1 MTAGNSFI
9 DVLVVDDEEDICDL
23 VSGILS
29 DNGYSTRT
37 AFGYGEAINEI
48 EKKIP
53 QLVILDVWLGAG
65 DRDGIRLLQYAKSQS
80 SHLPVIMI
88 SGHSTIDTAVIAI
101 QKGAYDFIE
110 KPFESSRLLVSV
122 AKALSSANLQKENEN
137 LRIKAKVTDR
147 VLGCSANVR
156 EINSFIERVAPLNGR
171 CLITGHRCSDKEDIA
186 RKIHNLSPR
195 AQAQFVPINCAQCE
209 VRYLELELFGSE
221 ILVDDKQQISRG
233 LLEQTD
239 GGTLFIDNI
248 DSLPHEVQRRLLN
261 TFISNSFIR
270 VGGKQTSRLQLN
282 SRIIAG
288 TSKALVDAVNEGTF
302 SRELYYHIGVN
313 KINVLPLNKRIID
326 IPILIQHYLNLMST
340 MYSVPNISIEPDAM
354 AILKNYNWDH
364 DMVELRGAVDW
375 IFSQVVSKL
384 DKSMVVYKS
393 DLPPNM
399 INSSLTSNV
408 NDANCANSSQL
419 ANKQVMQY
427 NSIFDLGIREAKE
440 QFEREYYTSQLK
452 KYAGNI
458 QRTSEIIGMDRSALY
473 RRLKYLKIK

>member
-1 MTAGNSFI
+1 
-9 DVLVVDDEEDICDL
+9 
-23 VSGILS
+23 
-29 DNGYSTRT
+29 
-37 AFGYGEAINEI
+37 
-48 EKKIP
+48 
-53 QLVILDVWLGAG
+53 
-65 DRDGIRLLQYAKSQS
+65 
-80 SHLPVIMI
+80 
-88 SGHSTIDTAVIAI
+88 
-101 QKGAYDFIE
+101 
-110 KPFESSRLLVSV
+110 
-122 AKALSSANLQKENEN
+122 
-137 LRIKAKVTDR
+137 
-147 VLGCSANVR
+147 
-156 EINSFIERVAPLNGR
+156 
-171 CLITGHRCSDKEDIA
+171 
-186 RKIHNLSPR
+186 
-195 AQAQFVPINCAQCE
+195 
-209 VRYLELELFGSE
+209 
-221 ILVDDKQQISRG
+221 
-233 LLEQTD
+233 
-239 GGTLFIDNI
+239 
-248 DSLPHEVQRRLLN
+248 
-261 TFISNSFIR
+261 
-270 VGGKQTSRLQLN
+270 
-282 SRIIAG
+282 
-288 TSKALVDAVNEGTF
+288 
-302 SRELYYHIGVN
+302 
-313 KINVLPLNKRIID
+313 
-326 IPILIQHYLNLMST
+326 